1 MSYSDDKIIN
11 SVDGWE
17 EERIQLTHKRRLFGM
32 GGMFILGLIALLT
45 VFQPRCSMACH
56 EAERLEEEAERLEAE
71 KQEIR
76 SRRQEEAWQACLL
89 SLGEKTCN
97 EVESRL
103 AERCLALM
111 TRESA
116 GPMIQCLEYEVVP

>member
-1 MSYSDDKIIN
+1 MYSDDKIIN

-17 EERIQLTHKRRLFGM
+17 EERIQLTHRRRLFGM
-32 GGMFILGLIALLT
+32 GGMFILGLLAILA

-56 EAERLEEEAERLEAE
+56 EADRQEKEAERVEAE
-71 KQEIR
+71 KREAR

-111 TRESA
+111 TRNEP
-116 GPMIQCLEYEVVP
+116 GPMVRCLDYEIVP